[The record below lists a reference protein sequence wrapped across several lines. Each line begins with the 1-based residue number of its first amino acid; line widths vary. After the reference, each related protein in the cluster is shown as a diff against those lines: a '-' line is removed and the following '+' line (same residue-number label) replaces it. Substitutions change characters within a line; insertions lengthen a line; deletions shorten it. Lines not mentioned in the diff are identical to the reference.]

1 MNDLPNIHDCV
12 IDVPRSLIAAIADT
26 VILRPDGSKR
36 YLTPTHDKILDAL
49 WSTVGGLT
57 ALELAERLALPVR
70 TVGPRL
76 AELRTI
82 KAVKTSGFRKVKM
95 RKHQIWQVVT

>member
-1 MNDLPNIHDCV
+1 MNTQPDIHDCV
-12 IDVPRSLIAAIADT
+12 IDVPRSPIAAIADT
-26 VILRPDGSKR
+26 VIVRPNGERR
-36 YLTPTHDKILDAL
+36 YLTPTHDEILEAL
-49 WSTVGGLT
+49 WATIGGLT
-57 ALELAERLALPVR
+57 ALEVAERLALPVA
-70 TVGPRL
+70 TVRPRL